1 MTADILFSILNT
13 AILPAWLLLVLAP
26 RWRWTRRIIG
36 SGAYSFGYALVY
48 TVLIATFISHSS
60 SGGFSSIAAVQ
71 RLFADPWLLI
81 AGWVHYLAFDLLVG
95 SWIVKDAQYQG
106 IHHGWVVPCL
116 FLTFLFGPI
125 GWASYQVLRA
135 IRLKSVFAG
144 Q

>member
-1 MTADILFSILNT
+1 MNTEILFSILNT
-13 AILPAWLLLVLAP
+13 AVLPAWLLLILAP
-26 RWRWTRRIIG
+26 RWRWTRRVVG

-48 TVLIATFISHSS
+48 TVLIATFFTHSD
-60 SGGFSSIAAVQ
+60 GGFSSLAEVQ
-71 RLFADPWLLI
+71 RLFANPFLLI

-95 SWIVKDAQYQG
+95 SWIVRDAQYQG

-116 FLTFLFGPI
+116 VLTFLFGPI

-135 IRLKSVFAG
+135 IRLKSVFAV